1 MNKIISYQKLVVDR
15 LGIIS
20 IIITLLII
28 PSDLLAQNSEINIP
42 KGWEK
47 DPPEIASL
55 VDFTRSESNLRVAII
70 RYIEDKKS
78 INRRYE
84 VLLSPVRHKR
94 LRDFHLAWQKRLKE
108 LDFETLNH
116 EGQIDYIA
124 LSNQIKY
131 DLEMLKLADRQAKEI
146 APLLPFGDK
155 IRLLQE
161 NRHDRKRVDPRE
173 AATILDEIA
182 NQVSRLTNSL
192 IAKGEETN
200 GIVVRKD
207 ISSINAWRASKQIQ
221 HLQGVLKNFNTF

>member
-20 IIITLLII
+20 TIITLLII

-84 VLLSPVRHKR
+84 VLLSPV
-94 LRDFHLAWQKRLKE
+94 L
-108 LDFETLNH
+108 
-116 EGQIDYIA
+116 
-124 LSNQIKY
+124 
-131 DLEMLKLADRQAKEI
+131 
-146 APLLPFGDK
+146 
-155 IRLLQE
+155 
-161 NRHDRKRVDPRE
+161 
-173 AATILDEIA
+173 
-182 NQVSRLTNSL
+182 SL
-192 IAKGEETN
+192 IH
-200 GIVVRKD
+200 
-207 ISSINAWRASKQIQ
+207 ISEPTRPY
-221 HLQGVLKNFNTF
+221 

>member
-1 MNKIISYQKLVVDR
+1 MNKITSYKKLAIYR
-15 LGIIS
+15 LVIIS
-20 IIITLLII
+20 IIIIFITI
-28 PSDLLAQNSEINIP
+28 PSELLAQNSEINIP

-47 DPPEIASL
+47 DPPELAPL
-55 VDFTRSESNLRVAII
+55 VDFTKSESNFRIAII
-70 RYIEDKKS
+70 RYIEDKES

-94 LRDFHLAWQKRLKE
+94 LRDFYLAWQRRLKE

-182 NQVSRLTNSL
+182 NQVNSLTNSL
-192 IAKGEETN
+192 ISKGKETN

-207 ISSINAWRASKQIQ
+207 NSSINA
-221 HLQGVLKNFNTF
+221 